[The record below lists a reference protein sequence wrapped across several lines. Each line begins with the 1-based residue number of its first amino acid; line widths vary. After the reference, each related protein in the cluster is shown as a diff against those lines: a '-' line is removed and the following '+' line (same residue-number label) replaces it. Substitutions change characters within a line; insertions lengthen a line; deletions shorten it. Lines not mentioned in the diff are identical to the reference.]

1 MNEMASK
8 KEPIST
14 LNYQKIIDKIHEK
27 GSSIRIKLIPN
38 IEGEKINVPVDPYI
52 LGVWLGDGSSADGRI
67 TTNKNDFTELSKII
81 EQKYKISESKQNKDK
96 IMDLHTLIQAQME
109 LMGNDQPVASCGL
122 HGATRRDVIE
132 QAIEYLQK
140 SLANTERDE
149 LSGYGYRINVE
160 IFKKGKPRF

>member
-1 MNEMASK
+1 MRQRLE
-8 KEPIST
+8 
-14 LNYQKIIDKIHEK
+14 
-27 GSSIRIKLIPN
+27 
-38 IEGEKINVPVDPYI
+38 
-52 LGVWLGDGSSADGRI
+52 
-67 TTNKNDFTELSKII
+67 
-81 EQKYKISESKQNKDK
+81 KYKISESKQNKDK

-149 LSGYGYRINVE
+149 PSGYGYRINVE

>member
-1 MNEMASK
+1 
-8 KEPIST
+8 
-14 LNYQKIIDKIHEK
+14 
-27 GSSIRIKLIPN
+27 
-38 IEGEKINVPVDPYI
+38 
-52 LGVWLGDGSSADGRI
+52 
-67 TTNKNDFTELSKII
+67 
-81 EQKYKISESKQNKDK
+81 
-96 IMDLHTLIQAQME
+96 MDLHTLIQAQME

-160 IFKKGKPRF
+160 IFKKGSQDSNHSKSQHKTLRQSTRRVLLFMT

>member
-1 MNEMASK
+1 
-8 KEPIST
+8 
-14 LNYQKIIDKIHEK
+14 
-27 GSSIRIKLIPN
+27 
-38 IEGEKINVPVDPYI
+38 
-52 LGVWLGDGSSADGRI
+52 
-67 TTNKNDFTELSKII
+67 
-81 EQKYKISESKQNKDK
+81 
-96 IMDLHTLIQAQME
+96 MDLHTLIQAQME

-160 IFKKGKPRF
+160 IFKKGSQDSNHSKSQHKTLRKSTRRVLLFMTWRANGRYHPNF